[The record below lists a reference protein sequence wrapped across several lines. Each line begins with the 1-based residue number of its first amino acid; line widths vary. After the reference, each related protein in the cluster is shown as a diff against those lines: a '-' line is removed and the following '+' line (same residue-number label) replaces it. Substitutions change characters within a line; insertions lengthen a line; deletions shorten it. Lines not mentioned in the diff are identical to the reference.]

1 MIIINKLI
9 LIIKYIIVALVQ
21 GIGEILPISSSGHM
35 IIIQNI
41 LGLNASDLTFEI
53 FLHFA
58 SLLAIVIFF
67 FKKLW
72 KMCKSFFLY
81 IFKKDTRENEEVK
94 RNYKLTINLIIATI
108 PAGIIGL
115 LFNDLIGEYLSSMW
129 IIGIFLLLTS
139 AMLFIS
145 TKINRNKSIDEIS
158 YFDALFIGLFQCVG
172 VLPGVSRSGS
182 LLTGGSLRKVNQS
195 DAAEFA
201 FIMAIPIMLGS
212 AVFSLDEIGVALQ
225 NKDLFIPYII
235 AFIVTFVTTY
245 FALKVFLKIV
255 RKQKLTTFS
264 IYCLIMGIV
273 TIILGLTLY
282 K

>member
-1 MIIINKLI
+1 MWDKII
-9 LIIKYIIVALVQ
+9 LIIKYIIVSIIQ

-35 IIIQNI
+35 IIIQTI
-41 LGLNASDLTFEI
+41 LGLNESDLTFEI

-58 SLLAIVIFF
+58 SLLAIILFF

-72 KMCKSFFLY
+72 TMAISFFTY
-81 IFKKDTRENEEVK
+81 ILNKEKRNDEEIK
-94 RNYKLTINLIIATI
+94 RNYKLTFNLIIATI
-108 PAGIIGL
+108 PAGIIGI
-115 LFNDLIGEYLSSMW
+115 LFDDLISEYLSSMW
-129 IIGIFLLLTS
+129 TVGIFLLLTS

-145 TKINRNKSIDEIS
+145 TKINRNKTSDDLT
-158 YFDALFIGLFQCVG
+158 YFDALFIGLFQCLG
-172 VLPGVSRSGS
+172 ILPGVSRSGS
-182 LLTGGSLRKVNQS
+182 CLTGGSLRKVNQS

-212 AVFSLDEIGVALQ
+212 ALVSFDEIGLALQ

-235 AFIVTFVTTY
+235 AFVVTFITTY
-245 FALKVFLKIV
+245 FALKLFLKIG

-264 IYCLIMGIV
+264 IYCLIIGIISIV
-273 TIILGLTLY
+273 LGLTLY

>member
-1 MIIINKLI
+1 MGDKII
-9 LIIKYIIVALVQ
+9 LIIKYIIISIIQ

-35 IIIQNI
+35 IIIQTI
-41 LGLNASDLTFEI
+41 LGLNENDLIFEI

-58 SLLAIVIFF
+58 SLLAIILFF

-72 KMCKSFFLY
+72 TMAISFFTY
-81 IFKKDTRENEEVK
+81 ILNKDKRENEEIK
-94 RNYKLTINLIIATI
+94 RNFKLTINLIIATI
-108 PAGIIGL
+108 PAGIIGI

-129 IIGIFLLLTS
+129 TVGIFLLLTS

-145 TKINRNKSIDEIS
+145 TKINRTKTSDELT
-158 YFDALFIGLFQCVG
+158 YFDALFIGLFQCIG
-172 VLPGVSRSGS
+172 ILPGISRSGS
-182 LLTGGSLRKVNQS
+182 CLTGGSLRKINQS

-212 AVFSLDEIGVALQ
+212 ALVSLDEIGVALQ

-235 AFIVTFVTTY
+235 AFIVTFITTY
-245 FALKVFLKIV
+245 FALKVFLKII

-273 TIILGLTLY
+273 SIVLGLTLY

>member
-1 MIIINKLI
+1 MEDII

-35 IIIQNI
+35 VIIQSI
-41 LGLNASDLTFEI
+41 LGLNNSDLTFEI

-58 SLLAIVIFF
+58 SLIAIIAFF
-67 FKKLW
+67 YKKLW
-72 KMCKSFFLY
+72 LMIKSFFLY
-81 IFKKDTRENEEVK
+81 IFKKESRLDEETKHNFFLCIYLV
-94 RNYKLTINLIIATI
+94 IATI
-108 PAGIIGL
+108 PAAIIGL
-115 LFNDLIGEYLSSMW
+115 LFEDYIEEYLSKMW
-129 IIGIFLLLTS
+129 IVGCFLLLTS
-139 AMLFIS
+139 AMLFII
-145 TKINRNKSIDEIS
+145 TRINRSRSIKEMNW
-158 YFDALFIGLFQCVG
+158 FDALIFGLFQCIG

-182 LLTGGSLRKVNQS
+182 CIVGGSSRKINQS

-212 AVFSLDEIGVALQ
+212 AIFKVDDIAVALE

-235 AFIVTFVTTY
+235 AFIVTLVVTY
-245 FALKVFLKIV
+245 IALKVFLKFV

-264 IYCLIMGIV
+264 IYCLVIGVIS
-273 TIILGLTLY
+273 IILGLTIY